1 MDSSSTLWK
10 PAKTARICGLNR
22 FQRRS
27 GGLWTPRPPQYK
39 NIRLL
44 FDAPIHWINLIPN
57 FSIHHVRREQN
68 KEADKLANLAMDGR
82 RNSVKWENK
91 L

>member
-1 MDSSSTLWK
+1 MVSNRKNKDCTDLRIK
-10 PAKTARICGLNR
+10 PFSKEVRGAVDAKAA
-22 FQRRS
+22 
-27 GGLWTPRPPQYK
+27 PVK

-44 FDAPIHWINLIPN
+44 FDAAKRWINLIPN